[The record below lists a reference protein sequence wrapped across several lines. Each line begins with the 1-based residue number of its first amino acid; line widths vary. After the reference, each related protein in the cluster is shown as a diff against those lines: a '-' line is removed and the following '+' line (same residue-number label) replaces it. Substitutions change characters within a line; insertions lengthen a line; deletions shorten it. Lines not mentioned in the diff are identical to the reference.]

1 MYYEITLAIL
11 SLTDTILILTHVQ
24 NASERFRPHLLVRII
39 AHHARVQQ
47 AHREGVPMTSR
58 PSQCGENLLHG
69 KLPCKTARL

>member
-39 AHHARVQQ
+39 AHHSRVQQ
-47 AHREGVPMTSR
+47 AHWEG
-58 PSQCGENLLHG
+58 PSQCGENLLYS